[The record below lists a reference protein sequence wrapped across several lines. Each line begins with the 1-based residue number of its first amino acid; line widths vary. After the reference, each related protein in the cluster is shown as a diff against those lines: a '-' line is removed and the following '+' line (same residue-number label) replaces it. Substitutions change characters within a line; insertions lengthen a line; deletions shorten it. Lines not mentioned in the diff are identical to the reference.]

1 MPTRPCA
8 WTPKPA
14 LRRHANRRDVTFR
27 LPLRGQHRLTQT
39 VTGGRPV
46 SRLTACARART
57 RAPEVR
63 ASLGRPSGAVK
74 ETRARR
80 AYRTGFSCAIVCA
93 RLVPAHAF
101 ACAVKRETG
110 SAPALNLC
118 CPRNGKRPA
127 VQMFMLHRA
136 CVFDATV
143 RYIRMNAGGKAKRVR
158 PPARI
163 PARCGGGRAF
173 LGVTPPAAGIRE
185 GRM

>member
-93 RLVPAHAF
+93 RLVHAHAF
-101 ACAVKRETG
+101 ACAVFRD
-110 SAPALNLC
+110 S
-118 CPRNGKRPA
+118 
-127 VQMFMLHRA
+127 
-136 CVFDATV
+136 
-143 RYIRMNAGGKAKRVR
+143 
-158 PPARI
+158 
-163 PARCGGGRAF
+163 
-173 LGVTPPAAGIRE
+173 
-185 GRM
+185 